1 MCLLEGSLYLAHPT
15 HGFPVGDT
23 AHLPTGLENSARCL
37 QNPASAPIPGERG
50 PLLHT
55 WGCLAGIS
63 EAKYRWTNDAPLLPQ
78 WAPPPA
84 SASFRDLLLQALC
97 LSCAP
102 AFKALD
108 QLRQDG
114 MFRVNVLQRNLE
126 NEGET
131 NPGLGDLGSSGQGL
145 AQKGTG
151 VWLPLGLALWAG
163 AAWGPAPAYSPP
175 VSADCKSDPGSSTA
189 RSPCAEVVPWS
200 LCSSPPFRGQLS
212 SPIPGLTH
220 TYSCTPH
227 STGAANLP
235 NTIAT
240 ELTLK

>member
-1 MCLLEGSLYLAHPT
+1 MCLLERSPYLAHPI

-23 AHLPTGLENSARCL
+23 AHLPTGLQNSACCL
-37 QNPASAPIPGERG
+37 QKPASAPILGERG

-63 EAKYRWTNDAPLLPQ
+63 EAKYRWANYALLLPQ

-84 SASFRDLLLQALC
+84 SASFKDLLLLALC

-108 QLRQDG
+108 QLRQVG

-163 AAWGPAPAYSPP
+163 AAWGPAPAHSPP
-175 VSADCKSDPGSSTA
+175 VSAVCQSDQS
-189 RSPCAEVVPWS
+189 
-200 LCSSPPFRGQLS
+200 GQLHS
-212 SPIPGLTH
+212 ALFLCRDSTLESVLLSFLQRPAQQPH
-220 TYSCTPH
+220 PRPHPYSCTPH
-227 STGAANLP
+227 SSGAANLP